1 MDVRNCKECGRLFNY
16 ISGPRLCPA
25 WRDKLEEKFA
35 QVKKYIE
42 DNRTAQLQQ
51 ISEDNDVS
59 IQQIKQWVREERL
72 AFTED
77 SLVGIECECCGCT
90 IRTGRFCENCKK
102 TMVNTLGNAYK
113 KELPMMQRHQRYD
126 RDERAKM
133 RFLDK

>member
-1 MDVRNCKECGRLFNY
+1 M
-16 ISGPRLCPA
+16 
-25 WRDKLEEKFA
+25 
-35 QVKKYIE
+35 VKKYIE

-77 SLVGIECECCGCT
+77 SLVGIECERCGCT

-113 KELPMMQRHQRYD
+113 KESPMMQRNQRYD